1 MKETD
6 LNKNHTMQQLLAK
19 LDVLECYD
27 GEKCVL
33 RIDGLLDKQAYI
45 YTTLGTALP
54 TLLC

>member
-6 LNKNHTMQQLLAK
+6 LNKNYTMQQLLAK

-27 GEKCVL
+27 GEKYVL
-33 RIDGLLDKQAYI
+33 MIDGLLDKRFYI